1 MPCKLTSR
9 PSSSLGKRSQSG
21 RRVVWARAQVADYRA
36 GGSGGGT
43 IGSNGTDIDITPRR
57 LKNAGPAGRFRS
69 VEGRRRGLIRGIHFL
84 DRSNHFLDRMLKFWL
99 ANARP
104 NRQTLR
110 YPPLTETAFSQ
121 ESNM

>member
-1 MPCKLTSR
+1 MQANKPPVLVSGKTESVRTPGSMGSGSGGGL
-9 PSSSLGKRSQSG
+9 SS
-21 RRVVWARAQVADYRA
+21 

-43 IGSNGTDIDITPRR
+43 IGSNGTDIDITPGR
-57 LKNAGPAGRFRS
+57 LKNAGRAGRFRS